1 MGKGQL
7 LLRIREAE
15 SAGVRPCP
23 ARSDEE
29 GHGETRHREARHCKG
44 QFLHHKDA
52 FDESAQGNRVHR
64 QGGRPPH
71 PDDRPIIP
79 GENIEAMLTQAGKK
93 RRLGDAFKAGLLCDG
108 EWTLD
113 HDGPK
118 TFDKLKADRRF
129 RDVRKVKIKQNS
141 VMRCRPIFS
150 PWSLKFTI
158 KYLPD
163 LLNESQVVEA
173 VKVAG
178 QIIGLGDYRPKYGR
192 FVVA

>member
-1 MGKGQL
+1 MNLHKEIEFTVKGAAPL
-7 LLRIREAE
+7 ILHSGDLCDPLNPYAKRMKEITSKRTKTEADFQTLYDLE
-15 SAGVRPCP
+15 WEGSLYR
-23 ARSDEE
+23 DE
-29 GHGETRHREARHCKG
+29 
-44 QFLHHKDA
+44 
-52 FDESAQGNRVHR
+52 
-64 QGGRPPH
+64 
-71 PDDRPIIP
+71 DDRPIIP

>member
-1 MGKGQL
+1 MNLHKEIEFTVKGASPLIMHNGQL
-7 LLRIREAE
+7 CDPLNPYAKRMKEITSKKTKTEADFKSLYDIE
-15 SAGVRPCP
+15 WEAGLYK
-23 ARSDEE
+23 DE
-29 GHGETRHREARHCKG
+29 
-44 QFLHHKDA
+44 D
-52 FDESAQGNRVHR
+52 
-64 QGGRPPH
+64 GRPY
-71 PDDRPIIP
+71 IP

-108 EWTLD
+108 DWTLG

-118 TFDKLKADRRF
+118 TFDKLKADGRY
-129 RDVRKVKIKQNS
+129 RDVKKVKVKQNS
-141 VMRCRPIFS
+141 VMRCRPIFAS
-150 PWSLKFTI
+150 WSLTFVI